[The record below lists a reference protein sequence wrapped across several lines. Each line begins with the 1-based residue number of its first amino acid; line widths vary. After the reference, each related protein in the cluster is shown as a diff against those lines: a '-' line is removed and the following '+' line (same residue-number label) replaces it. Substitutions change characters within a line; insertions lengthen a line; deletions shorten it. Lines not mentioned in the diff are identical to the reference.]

1 MELRNFLR
9 DLKTKNPE
17 VRYHLAYDKLYVEDK
32 CFVWSE
38 SLGKVVMLETEN
50 TPGDINL
57 VTDSRDPSLSPK
69 RTNSPK
75 RQE

>member
-1 MELRNFLR
+1 MLR
-9 DLKTKNPE
+9 
-17 VRYHLAYDKLYVEDK
+17 VEREPGQGDDDDNDD
-32 CFVWSE
+32 VMMIIMM
-38 SLGKVVMLETEN
+38 KVVMLENEN
-50 TPGDINL
+50 TPGDIKL

>member
-1 MELRNFLR
+1 MLR
-9 DLKTKNPE
+9 
-17 VRYHLAYDKLYVEDK
+17 VEREPGQGDDDDNDD
-32 CFVWSE
+32 VMMIIMM
-38 SLGKVVMLETEN
+38 KVVMLENEN
-50 TPGDINL
+50 TPRDINL

>member
-1 MELRNFLR
+1 MLR
-9 DLKTKNPE
+9 
-17 VRYHLAYDKLYVEDK
+17 VEREPGQGGHDDDDMMMM
-32 CFVWSE
+32 
-38 SLGKVVMLETEN
+38 LMMMIMMMKVVMLENEN
-50 TPGDINL
+50 TPGDISL

>member
-1 MELRNFLR
+1 MMMMMIMMM
-9 DLKTKNPE
+9 
-17 VRYHLAYDKLYVEDK
+17 
-32 CFVWSE
+32 
-38 SLGKVVMLETEN
+38 KVVMLENEN

>member
-1 MELRNFLR
+1 MMMIMMIM
-9 DLKTKNPE
+9 
-17 VRYHLAYDKLYVEDK
+17 
-32 CFVWSE
+32 
-38 SLGKVVMLETEN
+38 KVVMLENEN